1 MASATTSSA
10 SLIRSSIASPSYSG
24 QGFTRA
30 STRAPA
36 ASISFGSKAR
46 TGATLAPSLPNL
58 VNDRGVQAVSK
69 DRRGIEVVSFEERLA
84 LLLLTT
90 ADGNRALID
99 EAIQAVADEGLSTLE
114 DVLDYIEQNRTRPLR
129 GSAVH

>member
-1 MASATTSSA
+1 
-10 SLIRSSIASPSYSG
+10 
-24 QGFTRA
+24 
-30 STRAPA
+30 
-36 ASISFGSKAR
+36 
-46 TGATLAPSLPNL
+46 

-114 DVLDYIEQNRTRPLR
+114 DVLDYIEQNRTRPSR
-129 GSAVH
+129 ESAAL

>member
-1 MASATTSSA
+1 
-10 SLIRSSIASPSYSG
+10 
-24 QGFTRA
+24 
-30 STRAPA
+30 
-36 ASISFGSKAR
+36 
-46 TGATLAPSLPNL
+46 

-69 DRRGIEVVSFEERLA
+69 DRRGIEVISFEERLA

-129 GSAVH
+129 VSAAL

>member
-1 MASATTSSA
+1 M
-10 SLIRSSIASPSYSG
+10 
-24 QGFTRA
+24 
-30 STRAPA
+30 
-36 ASISFGSKAR
+36 
-46 TGATLAPSLPNL
+46 
-58 VNDRGVQAVSK
+58 SK

-129 GSAVH
+129 RSAAL

>member
-1 MASATTSSA
+1 
-10 SLIRSSIASPSYSG
+10 
-24 QGFTRA
+24 
-30 STRAPA
+30 
-36 ASISFGSKAR
+36 
-46 TGATLAPSLPNL
+46 

-69 DRRGIEVVSFEERLA
+69 HRRGIEVVSFEERLA

-129 GSAVH
+129 GSAAL